1 MPSNKEALVRY
12 RAINRCLID
21 NRIASQDALVDAC
34 TEAVGAHVSWRTI
47 AGDIKAMR
55 QDEQLGYLAPIKNIK
70 NEGYTYTDK
79 SYSIDSIPLQKE
91 ELTAISFA
99 ANLLKQ
105 YSQVDL
111 FSTFSGAV
119 EKLSD
124 KVDFHIKQNDTTK
137 LGNLISFEKSTTDGG
152 GKYINMLLQHIR
164 HETVVEIEYHS
175 FSSNAVKKH
184 RLHPYFLK
192 EYRNRWYVIGYHS
205 EYKAIRTLA
214 LDRMQGI
221 EPFYS
226 ETYKSSS
233 VDLHAYY
240 QHAVGVS
247 VTSDK
252 PKRVVFELSPREYQY
267 IQSQPIHSSQ
277 KCLHEDG
284 NKVVVELHVII
295 NYELRSTLLSLGSGI
310 KVTEPQE
317 LRDFLIEEA
326 KSISQ
331 LYDSID

>member
-12 RAINRCLID
+12 RAINRCLIE
-21 NRIASQDALVDAC
+21 NRIASQDALIDAC

-124 KVDFHIKQNDTTK
+124 KVDIHIKQNDTTE
-137 LGNLISFEKSTTDGG
+137 LGNIISFEKSMKDGG

-164 HETVVEIEYHS
+164 QETVVEIEYHS

-205 EYKAIRTLA
+205 EYKGIRTLA
-214 LDRMQGI
+214 LDRMLGI
-221 EPFYS
+221 EAYYH
-226 ETYKSSS
+226 ETYQPSTI
-233 VDLHAYY
+233 DLHEYY

-247 VTSDK
+247 VTSEK
-252 PKRVVFELSPREYQY
+252 PKKIVFELSPREYQY
-267 IQSQPIHSSQ
+267 IQTQPIHTSQ
-277 KCLHEDG
+277 KCLQQDE
-284 NKVVVELHVII
+284 NKVVVELNVII
-295 NYELRSTLLSLGSGI
+295 NYELKSTLLSLGSNI
-310 KVTEPQE
+310 KVTEPKE
-317 LRDFLIEEA
+317 LKQFLFEEA
-326 KSISQ
+326 KSITEQYQSN
-331 LYDSID
+331 D